1 MTKKCDLD
9 LLKYSFWFYHW
20 AFENAIMNIGRHQT
34 NERTSKV
41 VVHNNVAYLC
51 GQVAADADA
60 DITQQTETML
70 TKVNEL
76 LKSVGSDT
84 TRMLSATIYLKS
96 MDDFAA
102 MNLVWNAWVPSGHA
116 PARACVQAAMARPA
130 LLVEISVTAAC

>member
-1 MTKKCDLD
+1 
-9 LLKYSFWFYHW
+9 
-20 AFENAIMNIGRHQT
+20 MNIGRHQT

-60 DITQQTETML
+60 DITQQTQTML
-70 TKVNEL
+70 AKVDDL
-76 LKSVGSDT
+76 LASVGSDT
-84 TRMLSATIYLKS
+84 TRLLAATIYLKS
-96 MDDFAA
+96 MDDFGA
-102 MNLVWNAWVPSGHA
+102 MNLVWNAWVPMGHA

>member
-1 MTKKCDLD
+1 
-9 LLKYSFWFYHW
+9 
-20 AFENAIMNIGRHQT
+20 MNIGRHQT
-34 NERTSKV
+34 NERMSKV

-60 DITQQTETML
+60 DITEQTQTML
-70 TKVNEL
+70 AKVNEL
-76 LKSVGSDT
+76 LASVGSDT

-116 PARACVQAAMARPA
+116 PARACVQAAMARPG
-130 LLVEISVTAAC
+130 LWVEIAVTAAC

>member
-1 MTKKCDLD
+1 
-9 LLKYSFWFYHW
+9 
-20 AFENAIMNIGRHQT
+20 MNIGRHQT

-60 DITQQTETML
+60 DADITQQTETML
-70 TKVNEL
+70 AKVSEL
-76 LKSVGSDT
+76 LVSVGSDT

-102 MNLVWNAWVPSGHA
+102 MNLVWNAWVPAGHA

>member
-1 MTKKCDLD
+1 
-9 LLKYSFWFYHW
+9 
-20 AFENAIMNIGRHQT
+20 MNIGRHQT

-60 DITQQTETML
+60 DITQQTQTML
-70 TKVNEL
+70 AKVDDL
-76 LKSVGSDT
+76 LASVGSDT
-84 TRMLSATIYLKS
+84 TRLLTATIYLKS
-96 MDDFAA
+96 MDDFGA
-102 MNLVWNAWVPSGHA
+102 MNLVWNAWVPMGHA

>member
-1 MTKKCDLD
+1 
-9 LLKYSFWFYHW
+9 
-20 AFENAIMNIGRHQT
+20 MNIGRHQT

-51 GQVAADADA
+51 GQVAADAEA

-70 TKVNEL
+70 AKVNEL
-76 LKSVGSDT
+76 LVSVGSDT
-84 TRMLSATIYLKS
+84 TRMLTATIYLKS

-102 MNLVWNAWVPSGHA
+102 MNLVWNAWVPAGHA

>member
-1 MTKKCDLD
+1 
-9 LLKYSFWFYHW
+9 
-20 AFENAIMNIGRHQT
+20 MNIGRHQT

-60 DITQQTETML
+60 DITQQTQTML
-70 TKVNEL
+70 VKVNGL
-76 LKSVGSDT
+76 LASVGSDT

-116 PARACVQAAMARPA
+116 PARACEQAAMARPA

>member
-1 MTKKCDLD
+1 

-20 AFENAIMNIGRHQT
+20 AFENTIMNIGRHQT
-34 NERTSKV
+34 NERMSKV

-60 DITQQTETML
+60 DITEQTQTML
-70 TKVNEL
+70 AKVNEL
-76 LKSVGSDT
+76 LASVGSDT

-116 PARACVQAAMARPA
+116 PARACVQAAMARPE